1 MMAKAKILKEREV
14 ALLLDIPLE
23 QLEVIRQKKQLP
35 FLSVDRVHR
44 VYFEAD
50 IIEWL
55 EKRRV
60 VLGG

>member
-1 MMAKAKILKEREV
+1 MAKAKILKERDV

-35 FLSVDRVHR
+35 FLSVDRIHR
-44 VYFEAD
+44 VYFESD
-50 IIEWL
+50 IIGWL